1 MKKETK
7 DLKAVAL
14 SYNEKKD
21 AAPKVSAKGKG
32 YVAEK
37 IIEQARENNVPI
49 QEDPSLIELLSEVEI
64 NEQIPEE
71 LYEVVAELL
80 SFIYRLDQ
88 QR

>member
-14 SYNEKKD
+14 SYNDEKD

-37 IIEQARENNVPI
+37 IIEKARENNVPI

>member
-14 SYNEKKD
+14 SYNDEKD

-37 IIEQARENNVPI
+37 IIEKARENNVPI
-49 QEDPSLIELLSEVEI
+49 QEDPSLIKLLSEVEI

>member
-14 SYNEKKD
+14 SYNDEKD